1 MSDKDYLEE
10 YLLLLK
16 SNIEVYIHGTVES
29 SNKMVRDSLYEG
41 LSKTLESQEDTFN
54 LMMSKDYYVVDNIDP
69 SEIEKTVNK
78 LS

>member
-16 SNIEVYIHGTVES
+16 SNIEVYIHGTIES
-29 SNKMVRDSLYEG
+29 SNKMVRDSLHEG

>member
-1 MSDKDYLEE
+1 M
-10 YLLLLK
+10 LK
-16 SNIEVYIHGTVES
+16 SNIEVYIHGTIES